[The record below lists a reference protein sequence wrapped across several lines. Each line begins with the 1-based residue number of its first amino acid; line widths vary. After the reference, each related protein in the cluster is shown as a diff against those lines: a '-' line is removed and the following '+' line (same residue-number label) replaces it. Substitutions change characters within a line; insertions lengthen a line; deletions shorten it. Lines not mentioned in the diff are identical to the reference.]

1 MEEIWKD
8 IPGYEGLYQVS
19 NMGRVKSFIK
29 CNAHPVFPRILT
41 NTTDKKG
48 YIRCHISDKTAPVHR
63 LVATAFIPNP
73 ENKPQV
79 NHIDGN
85 KTNNR
90 ADNLEWVTNGENQ
103 VHAIKTGLKDMRCL
117 TDATS
122 KRVYQFT
129 KTGVFIQTFESTQEA
144 SRKTGTQQSQIS
156 GCCNRKPH
164 CLTANGYIW
173 KFENEELSK

>member
-8 IPGYEGLYQVS
+8 VPGYEGLYQVS
-19 NMGRVKSFIK
+19 NMGRVKSFRRW
-29 CNAHPVFPRILT
+29 NAHPVCPRILT
-41 NTTDKKG
+41 NATDKKG

-63 LVATAFIPNP
+63 LVATAFVPNP

-85 KTNNR
+85 KANNR

-103 VHAIKTGLKDMRCL
+103 KHAIRTGLKSMKYL
-117 TDATS
+117 TDVTS
-122 KRVYQFT
+122 KRVSQFT
-129 KTGVFIQTFESTQEA
+129 KSGEYIRTYKSMQEA
-144 SRKTGTQQSQIS
+144 ARETGTHQSQIT
-156 GCCNRKPH
+156 GCCNHKPH

-173 KFENEELSK
+173 KFESEVGHD